1 MSSAGVVR
9 AARATA
15 RAGAGRPAA
24 VPRPGLRIVSSPEHL
39 RSRASLVAA
48 CLALLGVGLVGLLVL
63 TVSLGRGAYE
73 MGELRRTT
81 TELTEQRQA
90 LQEQIAAEQA
100 PQALAARARS
110 LGMVPAPNVAMIRSS
125 DGVVLGAPKAAAGQP
140 LMAPR
145 HPLQSVPSAS
155 AKASA
160 KPSTAPSAMPSPS
173 ATAKPAAKPTTT
185 SAAKPAVKPAVKP
198 AAKPAVKPTIKP
210 AAKPSPTR

>member
-1 MSSAGVVR
+1 
-9 AARATA
+9 
-15 RAGAGRPAA
+15 
-24 VPRPGLRIVSSPEHL
+24 LRIVSAPEHL
-39 RSRASLVAA
+39 RPRASLVAA
-48 CLALLGVGLVGLLVL
+48 CLALLVVGLVGLLVL

-140 LMAPR
+140 LTAPR
-145 HPLQSVPSAS
+145 HPLQSVPTAS
-155 AKASA
+155 ATASA
-160 KPSTAPSAMPSPS
+160 KPSAMPSARPS
-173 ATAKPAAKPTTT
+173 PTATAKPAAKPATT
-185 SAAKPAVKPAVKP
+185 SAATPSVKPSVKPSAKSAVKSPV
-198 AAKPAVKPTIKP
+198 TP